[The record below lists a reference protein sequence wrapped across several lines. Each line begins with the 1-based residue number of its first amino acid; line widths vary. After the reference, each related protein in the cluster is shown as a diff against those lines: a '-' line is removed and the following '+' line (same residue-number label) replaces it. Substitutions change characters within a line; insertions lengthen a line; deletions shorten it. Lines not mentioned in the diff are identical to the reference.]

1 MRKSQIFALLIITGL
16 LTLTACGQK
25 GPLYLSADEA
35 ASMED
40 KDAKKAADKEK
51 SAGAVAE

>member
-35 ASMED
+35 TSMED
-40 KDAKKAADKEK
+40 KDASKAADKEK

>member
-40 KDAKKAADKEK
+40 KDAKKAANKEK